1 MTFEVLSTYISSG
14 FFFSLN
20 KLWRSYV
27 MKDVD
32 CQVRMVT
39 EDDVSTAQAIAT
51 DCGILENSDDP
62 DVITTGAQFRVLYDL
77 DREEKAPKI
86 LV

>member
-1 MTFEVLSTYISSG
+1 
-14 FFFSLN
+14 
-20 KLWRSYV
+20 
-27 MKDVD
+27 
-32 CQVRMVT
+32 MVT